1 MGNRE
6 RDRRTGFTVPPTYS
20 AQQLLGA
27 LSRPRWSWDFG
38 SSDEYTYALAAPGQS
53 AEAMAS
59 FLNSQIDPR
68 FNWGDAKWLC
78 DEWPRL
84 VAAADR
90 AAAIAA
96 ANGTAATAATA
107 AATVSEANLNGNQ
120 CSARN
125 GAARA
130 PPLPPPVVLLKGTV
144 RADEAARAVGEVGF
158 GGVWVS
164 NHGGRQLETAPPPI
178 DVLPSIRY
186 ENAPPTR

>member
-6 RDRRTGFTVPPTYS
+6 RDRRTGFTVPPTHS

-27 LSRPRWSWDFG
+27 AARPRWSWDFC
-38 SSDEYTYALAAPGQS
+38 STDEYTYALAAPGQS

-59 FLNSQIDPR
+59 FLNSQIDSR
-68 FNWGDAKWLC
+68 FDWADAKWLC

-90 AAAIAA
+90 D
-96 ANGTAATAATA
+96 AATTA
-107 AATVSEANLNGNQ
+107 AALAEA
-120 CSARN
+120 SA
-125 GAARA
+125 AAHLSGGHA
-130 PPLPPPVVLLKGTV
+130 AAHASPPPLPPLLPPPVVLLKGTV
-144 RADEAARAVGEVGF
+144 RADEAARAVGEAGF

-178 DVLPSIRY
+178 NVLPSIR
-186 ENAPPTR
+186 